1 MTVELGNKKCRN
13 FNTNNVV
20 LFLKKKK
27 KKKPGDII
35 VLHLCTKYL
44 DE

>member
-1 MTVELGNKKCRN
+1 MTVELSNKKCRN
-13 FNTNNVV
+13 FNTYNVV
-20 LFLKKKK
+20 LFFKKKK
-27 KKKPGDII
+27 KKTPGDII

>member
-13 FNTNNVV
+13 FNTYNVV
-20 LFLKKKK
+20 LFFKKKK

>member
-13 FNTNNVV
+13 FNTYNVV
-20 LFLKKKK
+20 LFKKKKK

>member
-13 FNTNNVV
+13 FNTYNVV

-27 KKKPGDII
+27 KEKTWRYHCFTPVYQIS
-35 VLHLCTKYL
+35 
-44 DE
+44 

>member
-13 FNTNNVV
+13 FNTYNVV
-20 LFLKKKK
+20 LLKKKKK